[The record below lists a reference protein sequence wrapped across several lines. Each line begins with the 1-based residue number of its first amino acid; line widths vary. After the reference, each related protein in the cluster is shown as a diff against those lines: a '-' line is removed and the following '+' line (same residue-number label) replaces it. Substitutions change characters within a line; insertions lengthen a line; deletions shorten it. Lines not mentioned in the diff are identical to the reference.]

1 MANAHLFFRTIGTPK
16 SDTDY
21 DTSTKLLN
29 SPVAMNGTA
38 NGLGYS
44 LSVTK
49 QVLAFDIS
57 DYILESIGES
67 YSNNIIDIPVP
78 TSDGTRKINKQEN
91 GLRSK
96 TLTIKGMF
104 RNSSSSDIE
113 KLERMRQIPQVDVT
127 HKFGVIGFYSPNATR
142 FSLDPDG
149 SAGYTITDTSIGF
162 VSGSQ
167 KKYDFQV
174 TLSFGGTVASIGS

>member
-1 MANAHLFFRTIGTPK
+1 MANAHLFFRTVSTPK
-16 SDTDY
+16 SNNNYENSTELLGRANSDTHTD
-21 DTSTKLLN
+21 
-29 SPVAMNGTA
+29 
-38 NGLGYS
+38 LGYT
-44 LSVTK
+44 LQVNK

-67 YSNNIIDIPVP
+67 YSNNIIDLPVP

-96 TLTIKGMF
+96 SLTIKGIF
-104 RNSSSSDIE
+104 RNASGSDIE
-113 KLERMRQIPQVDVT
+113 KLERMRQIPQVDAT

-149 SAGYTITDTSIGF
+149 DAGYTITDTMIGF
-162 VSGSQ
+162 VSGAQ

-174 TLSFGGTVASIGS
+174 TLSFGGTVASIGG